1 MRLLSSILF
10 LSFVQ
15 LAFAQARFYKLYS
28 GNGFDK
34 GEDVLALPDSTY
46 LVAGSSGSWDA
57 NAQGFLMKIDSVG
70 TYLWSQAYGA
80 QESEEVKRVF
90 LRPGLGYY
98 LAGISNSWSAGA
110 FDPMLIYTDLTG
122 AQNWIKTY
130 PMDGWQRIHDGVQ
143 TLDTGFVLVGEHQA
157 SIGAEADILL
167 LRLDKNGDTLWTQ
180 NFGTTGSDR
189 ANSIIRISD
198 TTYAVGGE
206 WYVADSSAIKGF
218 VFLLHDNGQI
228 LWFDTLGLASGEH
241 VIQDLTQTPF
251 GIQFAGYRTVATNNH
266 DKFSGMLGLNGQI
279 LAQNAPLDGAFLSDD
294 ITQQIAYIQSQDAV
308 ATAIQVQNQ
317 GTYPESYDVNIGYTD
332 ALFGYWL
339 GLPSTMILNQG
350 YDYCGN
356 IRPTLD
362 GGFIAVGMN
371 SVIGD
376 AQNQL
381 NGGSNVFVLKVNAN
395 GSAYV
400 QTDTVFTT
408 QQLVGLT
415 PIFSGSQVQV
425 FPNPATA
432 QLNFYW
438 ESGLQKQVVIYNQ
451 FGSVVLDTLVY
462 SKQSIDLNEWTPG
475 LYLLKIDGEVYR
487 LLKQ

>member
-1 MRLLSSILF
+1 
-10 LSFVQ
+10 
-15 LAFAQARFYKLYS
+15 
-28 GNGFDK
+28 
-34 GEDVLALPDSTY
+34 
-46 LVAGSSGSWDA
+46 
-57 NAQGFLMKIDSVG
+57 
-70 TYLWSQAYGA
+70 
-80 QESEEVKRVF
+80 
-90 LRPGLGYY
+90 
-98 LAGISNSWSAGA
+98 
-110 FDPMLIYTDLTG
+110 
-122 AQNWIKTY
+122 
-130 PMDGWQRIHDGVQ
+130 
-143 TLDTGFVLVGEHQA
+143 
-157 SIGAEADILL
+157 
-167 LRLDKNGDTLWTQ
+167 
-180 NFGTTGSDR
+180 
-189 ANSIIRISD
+189 
-198 TTYAVGGE
+198 
-206 WYVADSSAIKGF
+206 
-218 VFLLHDNGQI
+218 
-228 LWFDTLGLASGEH
+228 
-241 VIQDLTQTPF
+241 
-251 GIQFAGYRTVATNNH
+251 
-266 DKFSGMLGLNGQI
+266 MLGLNGQI
-279 LAQNAPLDGAFLSDD
+279 LAQNSPQDGAFLSDD

-317 GTYPESYDVNIGYTD
+317 GTYLESYDVNIGYTD

-381 NGGSNVFVLKVNAN
+381 NGGSNIFVLKVNAN

-451 FGSVVLDTLVY
+451 CGSVVLDTLVY
-462 SKQSIDLNEWTPG
+462 SKQSIDLNDWTPG